1 MAFRQTSV
9 FLIIII
15 VFFLGCKKENTTK
28 EIDFHYSY
36 FPLTKGL
43 QRIYLVNDRII
54 DKDIN
59 IDTTITYELK
69 EVVDSFYY
77 DIAGEPAWRLVRYR
91 RADSTQQ
98 WLLIDVWENQIVNK
112 QAFTIEEN
120 QRFVKVIFPPKTGTT
135 WNGNAY
141 NTLTPKIFTISDIDK
156 KTEINNL
163 LFDSVLTVY
172 QDKSETMIN
181 KYHSFEQY
189 AVNVGLINKTI
200 ISIEYA
206 LIIPGVPI
214 EQRISRGRLYYQT
227 IISTQLNNAK

>member
-1 MAFRQTSV
+1 MNFRQIAV
-9 FLIIII
+9 FLIIIT
-15 VFFLGCKKENTTK
+15 VFFLGCKKENAFK

-43 QRIYLVNDRII
+43 QRIYLVQDRTV

-98 WLLIDVWENQIVNK
+98 WILIDVWENQIVNK
-112 QAFTIEEN
+112 QAFVIEEN
-120 QRFVKVIFPPKTGTT
+120 QRFVKVIFPPKLGAI

-141 NTLTPKIFTISDIDK
+141 NTLTPKTFTISDIDK
-156 KTEINNL
+156 KIEINNL

-181 KYHSFEQY
+181 KYHTFEQY

-200 ISIEYA
+200 IAIEYA

-214 EQRISRGRLYYQT
+214 EQRISRGRLYSQT
-227 IISTQLNNAK
+227 IISN